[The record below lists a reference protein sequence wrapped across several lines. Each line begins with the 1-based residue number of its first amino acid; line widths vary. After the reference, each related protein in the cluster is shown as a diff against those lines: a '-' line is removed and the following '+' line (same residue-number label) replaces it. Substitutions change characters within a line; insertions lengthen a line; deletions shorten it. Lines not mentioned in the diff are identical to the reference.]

1 MHIPHEAFELFS
13 VVYQFSWLEIKMLLF
28 GVFFFLLIYFYRIKV
43 FILIVLALNFS
54 SFANLV

>member
-1 MHIPHEAFELFS
+1 MHTPHEAFELCS
-13 VVYQFSWLEIKMLLF
+13 VVYQFSLLEIKMFLF
-28 GVFFFLLIYFYRIKV
+28 GVFFFLLIYFYKIKV